1 VGLIE
6 DLKPGPVALDTQ
18 VFIYFIEEDQRLLPL
33 VKTLFEAIDH
43 GALLAATSGLT
54 LMEVLVVPYRTS
66 NISLADRYE
75 ALLTRS
81 RGLRFVDID
90 RPLLKAAAQLR
101 AAFRIKPPD
110 AIQVAAAMV
119 GNCGTFLT
127 NDRRIPSIPGLKI
140 LQLKNYLQPRR
151 TRWSRKD

>member
-1 VGLIE
+1 MGLID

-18 VFIYFIEEDQRLLPL
+18 MFIYFIEEDKRYLPL
-33 VKTLFEAIDH
+33 VKPLFEAIDQ
-43 GALLAATSGLT
+43 GSLRASTSGLT
-54 LMEVLVVPYRTS
+54 LMEVLVVPYRIG

-81 RGLRFVDID
+81 RGLRFIDVD

-101 AAFRIKPPD
+101 AALRLKPPD

-119 GNCGTFLT
+119 ANCSSLLT
-127 NDRRIPSIPGLKI
+127 NDRRIPAIPGLKI
-140 LQLKNYLQPRR
+140 LQLKDCL
-151 TRWSRKD
+151 

>member
-1 VGLIE
+1 MGLIE

-18 VFIYFIEEDQRLLPL
+18 VFIYFIEEDKRYLPL
-33 VKTLFEAIDH
+33 VKSLFEAIDQ
-43 GALLAATSGLT
+43 GSLLASTSGLT
-54 LMEVLVVPYRTS
+54 LMEVLVIPYRTG

-81 RGLRFVDID
+81 RGLRFIDVD
-90 RPLLKAAAQLR
+90 RPILKAAAQLR
-101 AAFRIKPPD
+101 AALKLKPPD

-119 GNCGTFLT
+119 ANCSSLLT

-140 LQLKNYLQPRR
+140 LQLKNSL
-151 TRWSRKD
+151 